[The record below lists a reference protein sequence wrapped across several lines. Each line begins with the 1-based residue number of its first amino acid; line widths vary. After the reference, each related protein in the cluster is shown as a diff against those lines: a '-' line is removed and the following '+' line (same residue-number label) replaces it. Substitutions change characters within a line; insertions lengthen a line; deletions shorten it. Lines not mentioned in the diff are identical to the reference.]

1 MTLLVAS
8 RLPLEKDSS
17 CVLQELKKVRRHLFD
32 TFGVGLTGSLGIQ
45 APQRSLNIL
54 QDILCKI
61 YSLIHILDI
70 LCDCMLKAEESEAN
84 LTLEESNR

>member
-1 MTLLVAS
+1 MALLVAS

-45 APQRSLNIL
+45 ASQRSLNIL
-54 QDILCKI
+54 RDNPLQ
-61 YSLIHILDI
+61 
-70 LCDCMLKAEESEAN
+70 N
-84 LTLEESNR
+84 TLPNTYTRHTV